1 MILKLALRDFQT
13 DSDWKESPPIKNKR
27 PEVSLRTQLDS
38 ESVLEGDCRL
48 VQHYLSAFEI
58 FSAIEDNFSCRKTD
72 FWIDLKFSESSFF
85 DFVETF
91 YLVLFWM
98 ALLKSGIF
106 EALRVLWSV
115 QVRKSLSVIET
126 ANIKNRKIKFKFISS
141 ALPISFEY
149 AVSMS
154 I

>member
-72 FWIDLKFSESSFF
+72 F
-85 DFVETF
+85 
-91 YLVLFWM
+91 
-98 ALLKSGIF
+98 
-106 EALRVLWSV
+106 
-115 QVRKSLSVIET
+115 
-126 ANIKNRKIKFKFISS
+126 
-141 ALPISFEY
+141 
-149 AVSMS
+149 
-154 I
+154 